1 MDNKRCAGETG
12 CASLNDLLHITG
24 CTQQALV
31 LLGCTKATGEG
42 GRRKQAVQPCQHKL
56 ASVLSEELRQ
66 QAVVLGST
74 DCFGFGG
81 FDLFLEELPE
91 A

>member
-1 MDNKRCAGETG
+1 MSDIRAMHNVTTFFNTATYER
-12 CASLNDLLHITG
+12 IW
-24 CTQQALV
+24 QV
-31 LLGCTKATGEG
+31 LTKATGEG

-74 DCFGFGG
+74 DCFGFGV